1 MKCKNCGATIPEG
14 YLYCEKCGQE
24 VQIVPDYNPLDDVLT
39 AQVKGALE
47 EEPSNRTRNKIPIEN
62 LKNSNGMISYT
73 MNIPLPNTED
83 QPESHL
89 SREKRE
95 LTI

>member
-1 MKCKNCGATIPEG
+1 MKCNNCGATIPEG

-47 EEPSNRTRNKIPIEN
+47 EEPSNRTRNKIPI
-62 LKNSNGMISYT
+62 GI
-73 MNIPLPNTED
+73 
-83 QPESHL
+83 
-89 SREKRE
+89 EKFEWDDFIYDEYSSTKYRRSARV
-95 LTI
+95 